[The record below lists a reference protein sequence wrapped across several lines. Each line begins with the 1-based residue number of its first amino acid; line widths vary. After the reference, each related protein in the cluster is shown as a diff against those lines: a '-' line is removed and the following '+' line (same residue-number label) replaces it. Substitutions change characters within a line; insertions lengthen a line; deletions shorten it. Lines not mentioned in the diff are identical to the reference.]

1 MIEKY
6 EALKSA
12 AMAATPGPWVTYTA
26 VDSPSAVVR
35 ASVPLKTGGTA
46 LNIVC
51 QIKGETAWR
60 GRDGALDDAKFI
72 ALANP
77 AAVLELVD
85 ENQYMRMK
93 IKEMD
98 LLFGGLLLTMQAAV
112 IEAEHGKGCKAGMQ
126 WIFNKLL
133 GPGEF
138 APDSEKD
145 AQAYFNRKSEEIDAE
160 FAKCQEFY
168 QQRREKL
175 TARQSTGGK
184 S

>member
-1 MIEKY
+1 MSEKY
-6 EALKSA
+6 QVLKAAAL
-12 AMAATPGPWVTYTA
+12 AATPGPWNIFTTTTSSLVT
-26 VDSPSAVVR
+26 
-35 ASVPLKTGGTA
+35 G
-46 LNIVC
+46 IV
-51 QIKGETAWR
+51 R
-60 GRDGALDDAKFI
+60 GRNGHLTNNMICKLTPAVWRPHSQMDLDAKFI

-85 ENQYMRMK
+85 ENQYMRVK

-112 IEAEHGKGCKAGMQ
+112 IEQEHGEGPAAAMQ

-160 FAKCQEFY
+160 FNKCMEYF
-168 QQRREKL
+168 
-175 TARQSTGGK
+175 TARNEAKKLVASKTAGGK